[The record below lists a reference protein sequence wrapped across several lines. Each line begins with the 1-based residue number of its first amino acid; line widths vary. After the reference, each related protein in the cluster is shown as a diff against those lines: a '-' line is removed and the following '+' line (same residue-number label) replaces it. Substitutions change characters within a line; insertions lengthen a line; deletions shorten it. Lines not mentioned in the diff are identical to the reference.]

1 MVTYQGFGFISCGAR
16 AFLPGYTSAH
26 AGSGG
31 LIGAI
36 AGAAADQCLIERQ

>member
-1 MVTYQGFGFISCGAR
+1 MVTYQEFGFISCGAR
-16 AFLPGYTSAH
+16 AFLPGYTLAH

-36 AGAAADQCLIERQ
+36 AGAVRASA